1 MHEEKITVDIRIR
14 EVTVSDASAVA
25 DLLNGIIDDGSY
37 SAFDTHFSAEDERQ
51 YIEDFD
57 PKGFF
62 HVAFFPDNERIV
74 GIQTLEPFAWYT
86 HAFDHVAQIGTFI
99 HLDFLGKGIGTR
111 LSEYTFPLAKQSG
124 FEKIFTFVREDNHQS
139 LRFHLK
145 LGFEIIGVAKKHAK
159 IKDRYIDEIL
169 IEKFL

>member
-1 MHEEKITVDIRIR
+1 MLEEKRSLDIRIR
-14 EVTVSDASAVA
+14 EVKASDALSVA
-25 DLLNGIIDDGSY
+25 GLLNIIIDDGSF
-37 SAFDTHFSAEDERQ
+37 SVFDTRFSADDERE
-51 YIEDFD
+51 YIENFD
-57 PKGFF
+57 PRGLF
-62 HVAFFPDNERIV
+62 HVAFLPDNEQIV
-74 GIQTLEPFAWYT
+74 GIQTLEPFALYT

-99 HLDFLGKGIGTR
+99 HLDFLGRGIGTR
-111 LSEYTFPLAKQSG
+111 LSEYTFPLAKQAG

-145 LGFEIIGVAKKHAK
+145 LGFEIVGVAKKQAK